1 MNILITW
8 QPEIAEAGHYFLTI
22 VQHDDASDLPGIMAK
37 AFAAEDLDP
46 ALTYDLCSVV
56 AVECTPTIV
65 V

>member
-22 VQHDDASDLPGIMAK
+22 VQHDDAYDLPGIMAK

-56 AVECTPTIV
+56 AVEDTPTIV